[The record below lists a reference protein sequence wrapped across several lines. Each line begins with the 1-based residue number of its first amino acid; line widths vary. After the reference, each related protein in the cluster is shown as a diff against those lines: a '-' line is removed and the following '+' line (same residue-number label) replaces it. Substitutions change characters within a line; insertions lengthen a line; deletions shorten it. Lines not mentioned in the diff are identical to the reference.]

1 MFKGKLKKTNIIYFL
16 GILQFLVSFFLLF
29 VSYRFSQE
37 VLITERPVIL
47 FVGILILLS
56 AIYLC
61 SVHFRFFSESV
72 KPLLFFIFAIGLLI
86 RVVMLFSVPIL
97 EDDYNRYFW
106 DGAVTGNGINP
117 YIYSPQ
123 QVRSDVFQQNNM
135 VLLKNQA
142 GKFFDNI
149 NHPHLKTIYPP
160 VSQLVFA
167 ISYKL
172 SPFNLTVW
180 KIVLLFFDLITFFLL
195 LYTLRKLE
203 ISPVNVLI
211 YWWNPLLIYETYGSG
226 HFEVIA
232 FPFVLSAILFISRKQ
247 VVASMGSLA
256 LAVGVKLWP
265 VFLFP
270 LIMKKYFQNFFTV
283 LKPVLLFS
291 TFLAAIFFIFIISLD
306 SSSGFVAYSQSWE
319 NNSSLFR
326 IFLYSGEQILNGLN
340 IHPGHAQRY
349 ARMFVVLVTIIWVL
363 YQTLKSDGTLVDI
376 YKRSLFIVAVIFL
389 ISPTQFPW
397 YFTWMLPFM
406 AVVPRLSLLL
416 LTTCLSLYYL
426 RYYLEPRGLLDVF
439 NNYIVWIEFVPVW
452 ILIVLETRRKKLLTN
467 F

>member
-1 MFKGKLKKTNIIYFL
+1 MPRLRRGN
-16 GILQFLVSFFLLF
+16 
-29 VSYRFSQE
+29 
-37 VLITERPVIL
+37 P
-47 FVGILILLS
+47 
-56 AIYLC
+56 
-61 SVHFRFFSESV
+61 
-72 KPLLFFIFAIGLLI
+72 
-86 RVVMLFSVPIL
+86 
-97 EDDYNRYFW
+97 
-106 DGAVTGNGINP
+106 DG
-117 YIYSPQ
+117 
-123 QVRSDVFQQNNM
+123 RR
-135 VLLKNQA
+135 
-142 GKFFDNI
+142 
-149 NHPHLKTIYPP
+149 
-160 VSQLVFA
+160 
-167 ISYKL
+167 
-172 SPFNLTVW
+172 
-180 KIVLLFFDLITFFLL
+180 
-195 LYTLRKLE
+195 LR
-203 ISPVNVLI
+203 
-211 YWWNPLLIYETYGSG
+211 
-226 HFEVIA
+226 
-232 FPFVLSAILFISRKQ
+232 
-247 VVASMGSLA
+247 
-256 LAVGVKLWP
+256 AVGRVLG
-265 VFLFP
+265 
-270 LIMKKYFQNFFTV
+270 
-283 LKPVLLFS
+283 LKPALLFS
-291 TFLAAIFFIFIISLD
+291 IFLAAIFFIFIISLD